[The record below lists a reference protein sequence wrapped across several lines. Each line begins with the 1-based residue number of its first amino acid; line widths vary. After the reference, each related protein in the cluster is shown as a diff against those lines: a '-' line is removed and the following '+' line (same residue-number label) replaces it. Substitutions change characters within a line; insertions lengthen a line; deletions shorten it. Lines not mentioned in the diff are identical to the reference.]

1 VPTFQTFKDLSMTF
15 KSHPVTGDLITKKDT
30 AAIRQAVSNLLYT
43 VRGERFFDK
52 ELGTRL
58 NKLLFEPLSS
68 STAGLI
74 SEEIRTVLGR
84 YEPRIAIDK
93 IEVTADFGAN
103 AFDVRLDF
111 YVIGR
116 DDEPLNLNLLLERP

>member
-1 VPTFQTFKDLSMTF
+1 VPTFQTFKDLSISF
-15 KSHPVTGDLITKKDT
+15 KPHPITGDVLTKKDT
-30 AAIRQAVSNLLYT
+30 AAIKQAVANLLYT
-43 VRGERFFDK
+43 VEGERLFDPDS
-52 ELGTRL
+52 GTRL
-58 NKLLFEPLSS
+58 NSLLFEPLSS

-74 SEEIRTVLGR
+74 SQEIRQVLNR

-93 IEVTADFGAN
+93 IEVVADFAAN

-116 DDEPLNLNLLLERP
+116 NDEPLNLNLLLERP